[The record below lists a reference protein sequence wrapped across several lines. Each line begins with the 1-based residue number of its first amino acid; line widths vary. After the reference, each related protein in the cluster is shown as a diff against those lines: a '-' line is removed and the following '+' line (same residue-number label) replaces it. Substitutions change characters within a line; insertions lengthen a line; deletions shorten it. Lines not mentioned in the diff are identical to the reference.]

1 MKKKN
6 WSEVQIKTVQNY
18 YEFLLARAKG
28 DLPSPATFIREFV
41 QKHPSY
47 KADSIVPSD
56 VQCDLMRVLRQSNKH
71 GSEISEGLLG
81 KYLKY

>member
-1 MKKKN
+1 MMKKN

-28 DLPSPATFIREFV
+28 DLPSPATFVREFV

-47 KADSIVPSD
+47 KANSIVPSD
-56 VQCDLMRVLRQSNKH
+56 VQCDLMRVLR
-71 GSEISEGLLG
+71 
-81 KYLKY
+81 